1 VSYKSRMGD
10 KTAWKSYWA
19 TCSMSDCAGIHVEGE
34 EKCLAH
40 TTPQVRMEFL
50 AALKPGSDLDL
61 RGVPVDPGLLGQLLG
76 AVRPQDGVPV
86 LGAVQFYGAQFS
98 GKLGFEG
105 AHFNSEAGFQ
115 EAQFT
120 GVVSFNRAEFGGI
133 ALFDRAQFDGTAT
146 FRGTQFSERAFFE
159 ETKFRGEA
167 GFERAQFRKTPWFHL
182 ATFDEE
188 AAFRA
193 AEFNEGAWFADAEF
207 MTDAWFD
214 RAQFGGDAGF
224 DRAEFSG
231 DAGFEGARFKHPG
244 TFGPLLAAV
253 HLIFDHATFE
263 QNIVIEAVTPL
274 LCCVGTRFA
283 EGASLRLRYAHVL
296 LDGAVFGKPSTVAFA
311 ADPFTQDDPEA
322 GGEVES
328 FDEVPLEWFDEGRS
342 PRPRLLSL
350 RGVDVATLMLSE
362 LDLAACLFQGAHHLD
377 QLRIEGSQPFAD
389 TPSAWRL
396 RIGRQWIPVWRRWS
410 RRQTL
415 AEEHHWRTG
424 HPPPSKPGH
433 PSRLIRPAWHNPA
446 CQAPAWITERT
457 EARMHPVQRV
467 QRLTPDRL
475 AALYRSL
482 RKAQEDSKNEPGAA
496 DFYYGEME
504 MRRRDRH
511 TPPSVSAFGEAV
523 RAADSLS

>member
-1 VSYKSRMGD
+1 
-10 KTAWKSYWA
+10 
-19 TCSMSDCAGIHVEGE
+19 
-34 EKCLAH
+34 
-40 TTPQVRMEFL
+40 
-50 AALKPGSDLDL
+50 
-61 RGVPVDPGLLGQLLG
+61 
-76 AVRPQDGVPV
+76 
-86 LGAVQFYGAQFS
+86 
-98 GKLGFEG
+98 
-105 AHFNSEAGFQ
+105 
-115 EAQFT
+115 
-120 GVVSFNRAEFGGI
+120 
-133 ALFDRAQFDGTAT
+133 
-146 FRGTQFSERAFFE
+146 
-159 ETKFRGEA
+159 
-167 GFERAQFRKTPWFHL
+167 
-182 ATFDEE
+182 
-188 AAFRA
+188 
-193 AEFNEGAWFADAEF
+193 
-207 MTDAWFD
+207 
-214 RAQFGGDAGF
+214 
-224 DRAEFSG
+224 
-231 DAGFEGARFKHPG
+231 
-244 TFGPLLAAV
+244 
-253 HLIFDHATFE
+253 
-263 QNIVIEAVTPL
+263 VIEAVTPR

-296 LDGAVFGKPSTVAFA
+296 LDGAVFAKPSTVAFA
-311 ADPFTQDDPEA
+311 ADPFTHDDPEA

-328 FDEVPLEWFDEGRS
+328 FDEIPLEWFDEGRS

-415 AEEHHWRTG
+415 AEEHHWRSG
-424 HPPPSKPGH
+424 HSPPPKPGH

-446 CQAPAWITERT
+446 CQTPAWITERT

-511 TPPSVSAFGEAV
+511 TAWGERVILSLYWLVAGYGLRGLRALAALAVVIVGFAALLHVVGYSARPSPSSFWGSLLYAAGSTLSISDDQV
-523 RAADSLS
+523 RLTGWGKLLRITLRLVGPVLLALTLLSVRNRVKR